1 MIIYI
6 DGDLFESPA
15 KVLVNTVNT
24 RGVMGKGIALQFKRI
39 CPDMFKRYRDHCEH
53 NRLTVGR
60 LFLYKTPHKW
70 VLNFPTKE
78 HWRNPSRVEYI
89 EKGLQKFVSIYNELG
104 ITSIAFPALGC
115 GNGEL
120 EYETEV
126 GPLMEKYLGNLS
138 IPTFIHLGEKYSVLP
153 EHRDAKRV
161 ESWLRSEPSA
171 LPFDE
176 VWRDI
181 AGIVNQKQNFK
192 TTVKKNDYT
201 VEIKVDPPCLLI
213 AASGKKFR
221 IGSNDLLEFWQQLR
235 DYGITH
241 RSIAPEH
248 RHLSYL
254 MPVFAELPFVQ
265 QVAVSES
272 TTGLR
277 TNPAAGLQVIP
288 PARPTRPT
296 TGDLF
301 ENAIHATEARC

>member
-39 CPDMFKRYRDHCEH
+39 YPDMFKHYRDHCEH
-53 NRLTVGR
+53 SRLTIGR

-78 HWRNPSRVEYI
+78 HWRNPSRTEYI
-89 EKGLQKFVSIYNELG
+89 EKGLQKFVSIYDELG

-120 EYETEV
+120 DFESQV
-126 GPLMEKYLGNLS
+126 GPLMERYLGHLS
-138 IPTFIHLGEKYSVLP
+138 IPTFIHLGKQYCEPP
-153 EHRDAKRV
+153 EHRDAKQI
-161 ESWLRSEPSA
+161 EAWLRSEPSA

-176 VWRDI
+176 MWRDI
-181 AGIVNQKQNFK
+181 LDILRQKQNFR
-192 TTVKKNDYT
+192 TRVKQNIYS
-201 VEIKVDPPCLLI
+201 VHPEEDPPSI
-213 AASGKKFR
+213 SITSSGKTFR
-221 IGSNDLLEFWQQLR
+221 INSDDLVAFWQQLR

-254 MPVFAELPFVQ
+254 MPVFAELSYVHP
-265 QVAVSES
+265 VAVSES

-301 ENAIHATEARC
+301 ENAANAAQARC